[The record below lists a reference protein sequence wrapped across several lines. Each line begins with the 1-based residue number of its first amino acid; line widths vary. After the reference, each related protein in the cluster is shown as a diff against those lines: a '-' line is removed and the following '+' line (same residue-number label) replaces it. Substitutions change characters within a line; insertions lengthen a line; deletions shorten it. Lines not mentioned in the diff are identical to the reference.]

1 MHGASV
7 CTLCVVGGETESE
20 NIAES
25 GRTWL
30 TTLTFGHMV
39 VIEADRVLF
48 PDPGSPARTTMHG
61 GMEELDW

>member
-1 MHGASV
+1 M
-7 CTLCVVGGETESE
+7 
-20 NIAES
+20 ES

-30 TTLTFGHMV
+30 TTLTLGHMV

-61 GMEELDW
+61 MERQLERSCFARS

>member
-1 MHGASV
+1 M
-7 CTLCVVGGETESE
+7 CTVQACAHCVVGGETESE
-20 NIAES
+20 SIVES

-30 TTLTFGHMV
+30 TTLTLGHMV

-61 GMEELDW
+61 GMWKR